1 MKINVILYDMM
12 TTFLLRNTVDI
23 NIVILFDNSDKN
35 KMTFVST
42 VFKRKVNSVLQ
53 ERCKTTSEC
62 DRSIGEKFIVRV
74 YALQRIAM
82 TKL

>member
-1 MKINVILYDMM
+1 MM
-12 TTFLLRNTVDI
+12 TIFLVRNTIDI
-23 NIVILFDNSDKN
+23 NIVILFDNSN
-35 KMTFVST
+35 KDEMTFVST

-53 ERCKTTSEC
+53 ERCKTTS

-74 YALQRIAM
+74 YALQRIAT